1 MTIGRYRFGTPP
13 DCGIIA
19 GSGEPNRMP
28 ELLNTRVE
36 DCFQQA
42 EVFFKRPFKRPVV
55 SFKLRGQ
62 KAGVAHLHENLLR
75 FNPQLYRE
83 NSEDF
88 LRQTVPHEVAHLVA
102 HQLFGERIAPHGE
115 EWQLIMRGVYE
126 LPPNRCHT
134 YAIKRRSATRYIY
147 RCPCPDSD
155 FAFSAQRHALV
166 KQGRG
171 YLCRRCRNTLVFS
184 GLTRVE

>member
-1 MTIGRYRFGTPP
+1 
-13 DCGIIA
+13 
-19 GSGEPNRMP
+19 MP

-42 EVFFKRPFKRPVV
+42 EKFFKRPFKRPVV
-55 SFKLRGQ
+55 SLKLRGQ

-88 LRQTVPHEVAHLVA
+88 IKQTVAHEVAHLIA
-102 HQLFGERIAPHGE
+102 HQLFGDRITPHGE

-155 FAFSAQRHALV
+155 FAFSAQRHGLV

-184 GLTRVE
+184 GETRVE